1 MATAS
6 SKTTSVPSQRQP
18 QFAHLETRF
27 VELMTELFQLD
38 EAEALDFGLYRIIRR
53 HNREVRAFLGEIVVD
68 KETRALRGG
77 RLAELL
83 DTTFASIDHEAQAGD
98 KLRLKELEKD
108 LGLKPGMTQEQRET
122 LLAQAESIPAIK
134 VLVAEYRSCS
144 ETLGLQQTVQQDRA
158 EVLNRLYQFFSRH
171 YQDGDFIV
179 ERRYGKGGARYVKST
194 GEDTEFHWATEDMYY
209 IKSGDIFT
217 DFPVRLA
224 NGQRLLF
231 TVEPESLQ
239 ATRAALKPNDKAHYE
254 LDAATKNGE
263 VIRLRLKYVKN
274 AQTEKQKDDIVA
286 AAQKVGA
293 GGTAENAADIRRW
306 LGRFMARNQSDFF
319 IHKRLKEALS
329 DDLDIFI
336 KTDVLDVD
344 QLLAGA
350 MQQTDL
356 PKRAMKV
363 ARIVRDIGGHI
374 IEFLAALEEFQKA
387 LWEKKKLVFETRYVI
402 TLDRLER
409 HCPEWLA
416 KNIALIVKQQRK
428 EWAELGLGDYAKAA
442 ACIRKIPGD
451 LATPASEHYLPLPVD
466 TRNFDAAFK
475 WSLLEAVTAATS
487 LEEALDGVVIHSD
500 NWQALNTIQTKYR
513 ERIKCCYI
521 DPPYNTG
528 TDGFPYKDAYQHAS
542 WMAMIVTRLQVVSP
556 MLNRLGVLFS
566 SIDAVEQLG
575 LRLALDHSL
584 GARNRVEEIIW
595 AQSFTKNQSPTYSTN
610 HEYVHVYAA
619 NLDAAKADSALFRIN
634 KPGAKE
640 LLVAID
646 EINPQYPSIAE
657 VEQRI
662 ARVMGELDE
671 KFRQGLEEA
680 GIEWSEELQ
689 SRSPYKGIKNYR
701 RAEYRDE
708 LGSFVPEG
716 QAKNKKAKIWVWY
729 PTDSS
734 MPAGKQAD
742 STRDPSDPNYR
753 FYSIKHAVSGKACD
767 PPTRGWAW
775 PFKKNPDEP
784 NRPSFEEKLADQR
797 IAWGKDESVGVLQK
811 TFLNETLSQPAPSVL
826 NEFSRGDKQLASLF
840 GKEWNQGAFP
850 NPKPSKLICNF
861 IHQSSGESEIV
872 LDFFGGS
879 GSTWHGAL
887 DAQALDGYKRKTILV
902 ESASHFELV
911 LLKRLKKISASSDWG
926 KRGSGTKKTG
936 KDGQANSIDGL
947 GVFLRA
953 QHFEQYDDTLENLD
967 TEIKDGES
975 GDLLFENAAFA
986 LRYRLNKVSRA
997 LYSGVERFTSPFGYN
1012 LKRAE
1017 GGGEASSCEVDL
1029 VESLPYLL
1037 GMDVTRLY
1045 REPAGVVML
1054 GRNRRSQSVAIFFR
1068 DSAAKDSA
1076 QWVADKLAQHPAD
1089 RVYTNDPASLS
1100 FEGCDRFEAI
1110 EAVFALQFG
1119 RN

>member
-18 QFAHLETRF
+18 RFAQLETRF

-83 DTTFASIDHEAQAGD
+83 DTAFASIDHEAQAGD

-108 LGLKPGMTQEQRET
+108 IGLKPGMTQEQREA
-122 LLAQAESIPAIK
+122 LLIQAEGIPAAK
-134 VLVAEYRSCS
+134 GLVAEYRSCA

-254 LDAATKNGE
+254 LDAATKDGE
-263 VIRLRLKYVKN
+263 VIRLRLKYVKG
-274 AQTEKQKDDIVA
+274 AQNDKQKEEIVA

-319 IHKRLKEALS
+319 IHKRLKEALG

-416 KNIALIVKQQRK
+416 QNIALIVKQQRK

-451 LATPASEHYLPLPVD
+451 LATAASQHYLPLPVD

-475 WSLLEAVTAATS
+475 WSLLDAVTAATS
-487 LEEALDGVVIHSD
+487 LDDALDGVAINSD
-500 NWQALNTIQTKYR
+500 NWQALNTLQDKYR
-513 ERIKCCYI
+513 ERVKCIYL

-528 TDGFPYKDAYQHAS
+528 GDGFPYKDSYQSAS
-542 WMAMIVTRLQVVSP
+542 WMAMMEDRL
-556 MLNRLGVLFS
+556 RLGAKTMQPDGVLFS
-566 SIDAVEQLG
+566 SIDQNEYPKLRTLLESTFGRSNALGTIVWKNVTDNNPTNVAVEHEYVECFANNRSVLESEWKSPYSDAKDLLVKVGRELLDKHGDTPVLENAYKDWFKQNKVFLGPLDRYKYIDIGGVFTGSQSVHNPGKEGYRYDIIHPKTKKPCKQPLMGYRFPEETYKKLHADGRIIFGDDETKLIELKVYAHEYEAKLPSVIELDGRSGTNDLTNLFGEAQRFKNPKASALLQELLPYAAGKGDLVADFFLGSGTTAHALMRLNRKAALG
-575 LRLALDHSL
+575 LRWL
-584 GARNRVEEIIW
+584 
-595 AQSFTKNQSPTYSTN
+595 
-610 HEYVHVYAA
+610 
-619 NLDAAKADSALFRIN
+619 
-634 KPGAKE
+634 
-640 LLVAID
+640 
-646 EINPQYPSIAE
+646 
-657 VEQRI
+657 
-662 ARVMGELDE
+662 
-671 KFRQGLEEA
+671 
-680 GIEWSEELQ
+680 GIEASHNFEMLIVPRIKRAAFSTEWL
-689 SRSPYKGIKNYR
+689 KGKPT
-701 RAEYRDE
+701 DFDGP
-708 LGSFVPEG
+708 GSFIRV
-716 QAKNKKAKIWVWY
+716 
-729 PTDSS
+729 
-734 MPAGKQAD
+734 
-742 STRDPSDPNYR
+742 
-753 FYSIKHAVSGKACD
+753 
-767 PPTRGWAW
+767 
-775 PFKKNPDEP
+775 
-784 NRPSFEEKLADQR
+784 
-797 IAWGKDESVGVLQK
+797 
-811 TFLNETLSQPAPSVL
+811 
-826 NEFSRGDKQLASLF
+826 
-840 GKEWNQGAFP
+840 
-850 NPKPSKLICNF
+850 
-861 IHQSSGESEIV
+861 
-872 LDFFGGS
+872 
-879 GSTWHGAL
+879 
-887 DAQALDGYKRKTILV
+887 QAL
-902 ESASHFELV
+902 
-911 LLKRLKKISASSDWG
+911 
-926 KRGSGTKKTG
+926 
-936 KDGQANSIDGL
+936 
-947 GVFLRA
+947 
-953 QHFEQYDDTLENLD
+953 EQYEDTLESLD
-967 TEIKDGES
+967 AEFNEGNS

-986 LRYRLNKVSRA
+986 LRYRLDKVSRA
-997 LYSGVERFTSPFGYN
+997 LYCGVERFSSPFGYQ

-1017 GGGEASSCEVDL
+1017 GGGEAPSCEVDL

-1037 GMDVTRLY
+1037 GMDVSRLY

-1068 DSAAKDSA
+1068 DCAANDSA

-1119 RN
+1119 RS

>member
-1 MATAS
+1 MATAP
-6 SKTTSVPSQRQP
+6 SKATSVPSQRHP

-83 DTTFASIDHEAQAGD
+83 DTAFASIDHEAQAGD

-108 LGLKPGMTQEQRET
+108 LGLKPGMTQEQREA
-122 LLAQAESIPAIK
+122 LLVQAEGIPAAK
-134 VLVAEYRSCS
+134 GLVAEYRSCA

-224 NGQRLLF
+224 NGQRILF

-254 LDAATKNGE
+254 LDTETKEGE
-263 VIRLRLKYVKN
+263 VIKLSLKYLKG
-274 AQTEKQKDDIVA
+274 AQTEKQKDDIVT

-363 ARIVRDIGGHI
+363 ARIVRDIGGHV

-416 KNIALIVKQQRK
+416 KNIALIVKQQRV
-428 EWAELGLGDYAKAA
+428 EWKELGLGDYAKAA

-451 LATPASEHYLPLPVD
+451 LATAASEHYLPLPVD

-475 WSLLEAVTAATS
+475 WSLLEAVTATTP
-487 LEEALDGVVIHSD
+487 LDDALDGVAIQSD
-500 NWQALNTIQTKYR
+500 NWQALNVLQEKYR
-513 ERIKCCYI
+513 QRIQSLYA
-521 DPPYNTG
+521 DPPYNTDAGPISYKNGYRSSSWVALIYDRFTHCRQLLLEDGIACATIDDFQQRELHEVMDQIFGATNRIG
-528 TDGFPYKDAYQHAS
+528 TITIRANPSGRPTKAGFSVA
-542 WMAMIVTRLQVVSP
+542 
-556 MLNRLGVLFS
+556 
-566 SIDAVEQLG
+566 
-575 LRLALDHSL
+575 
-584 GARNRVEEIIW
+584 
-595 AQSFTKNQSPTYSTN
+595 
-610 HEYVHVYAA
+610 HEYGLFYRNGMAGG
-619 NLDAAKADSALFRIN
+619 LDKLERSETQLERYKEKDDVGIFEWRNFRREGSNSDRSARRKLYYPIFV
-634 KPGAKE
+634 KPGALRVPKLRWNEAHEEWE
-640 LLVAID
+640 LLEKPKAGETAI
-646 EINPQYPSIAE
+646 
-657 VEQRI
+657 
-662 ARVMGELDE
+662 L
-671 KFRQGLEEA
+671 
-680 GIEWSEELQ
+680 
-689 SRSPYKGIKNYR
+689 
-701 RAEYRDE
+701 
-708 LGSFVPEG
+708 
-716 QAKNKKAKIWVWY
+716 
-729 PTDSS
+729 PTDEDGNEKTWRWKNDEVTANLSEFCVRNDR
-734 MPAGKQAD
+734 AGRLWVYFK
-742 STRDPSDPNYR
+742 SRPNK
-753 FYSIKHAVSGKACD
+753 S
-767 PPTRGWAW
+767 
-775 PFKKNPDEP
+775 
-784 NRPSFEEKLADQR
+784 
-797 IAWGKDESVGVLQK
+797 GVLPLTVWVDSK
-811 TFLNETLSQPAPSVL
+811 YSATEHGT
-826 NEFSRGDKQLASLF
+826 GIIKKLF
-840 GKEWNQGAFP
+840 GKNVFSY
-850 NPKPSKLICNF
+850 PKSLFAVQDCVKIAGLRNDDGYC
-861 IHQSSGESEIV
+861 
-872 LDFFGGS
+872 LDIFGGS
-879 GSTWHGAL
+879 GTTAHAL
-887 DAQALDGYKRKTILV
+887 MALNSDDGGQRKFILV
-902 ESASHFELV
+902 EANDYFETVTVRRIKKVAYSLNWDDGV
-911 LLKRLKKISASSDWG
+911 AQGDGGPGTFVRLQ
-926 KRGSGTKKTG
+926 R
-936 KDGQANSIDGL
+936 L
-947 GVFLRA
+947 
-953 QHFEQYDDTLENLD
+953 EQYEDTLESLD
-967 TEIKDGES
+967 AEFKDGNS

-986 LRYRLNKVSRA
+986 LRYHLNKLSRA
-997 LYSGVERFTSPFGYN
+997 LYCGVERFSSPFGYQ

-1017 GGGEASSCEVDL
+1017 GGGEAPSCEVDL

-1054 GRNRRSQSVAIFFR
+1054 GSNRRSQSVAIFFR
-1068 DSAAKDSA
+1068 DCAAKDSA

>member
-1 MATAS
+1 MATAP
-6 SKTTSVPSQRQP
+6 SKATSVPSQRHP

-83 DTTFASIDHEAQAGD
+83 DTAFASIDHEAQAGD

-108 LGLKPGMTQEQRET
+108 LGLKPGMTQQQRE
-122 LLAQAESIPAIK
+122 ARINQAESIPAAK
-134 VLVAEYRSCS
+134 GLVAEYRSCA

-224 NGQRLLF
+224 NGQRILF

-254 LDAATKNGE
+254 LDTETKEGE
-263 VIRLRLKYVKN
+263 VIKLSLKYLKG
-274 AQTEKQKDDIVA
+274 AQTEKQKDDIVT

-428 EWAELGLGDYAKAA
+428 EWKELGLGDYAKAA

-451 LATPASEHYLPLPVD
+451 LATAASEHYLPLPVD

-475 WSLLEAVTAATS
+475 WSLLEAVTATTP
-487 LEEALDGVVIHSD
+487 LDDALDGVAIQSD
-500 NWQALNTIQTKYR
+500 NWQALNVLQEKYR
-513 ERIKCCYI
+513 QRIQSLYA
-521 DPPYNTG
+521 DPPYNTDAGPISYKNGYRSSSWVALIYDRFTHCRQLLLEDGIACATIDDFQQRELHEVMDQIFGATNRIG
-528 TDGFPYKDAYQHAS
+528 TITIRANPSGRPTKAGFSVA
-542 WMAMIVTRLQVVSP
+542 
-556 MLNRLGVLFS
+556 
-566 SIDAVEQLG
+566 
-575 LRLALDHSL
+575 
-584 GARNRVEEIIW
+584 
-595 AQSFTKNQSPTYSTN
+595 
-610 HEYVHVYAA
+610 HEYGLFYRNGMAGG
-619 NLDAAKADSALFRIN
+619 LDKLERSETQLERYKEKDDVGIFEWRNFRREGSNSDRSARRKLYYPIFV
-634 KPGAKE
+634 KPGALRVPKLRWNEAHEEWE
-640 LLVAID
+640 LLEKPKAGETAI
-646 EINPQYPSIAE
+646 
-657 VEQRI
+657 
-662 ARVMGELDE
+662 L
-671 KFRQGLEEA
+671 
-680 GIEWSEELQ
+680 
-689 SRSPYKGIKNYR
+689 
-701 RAEYRDE
+701 
-708 LGSFVPEG
+708 
-716 QAKNKKAKIWVWY
+716 
-729 PTDSS
+729 PTDEDGNEKTWRWKNDEVTANLSEFCVRNDR
-734 MPAGKQAD
+734 AGRLWVYFK
-742 STRDPSDPNYR
+742 SRPNK
-753 FYSIKHAVSGKACD
+753 S
-767 PPTRGWAW
+767 
-775 PFKKNPDEP
+775 
-784 NRPSFEEKLADQR
+784 
-797 IAWGKDESVGVLQK
+797 GVLPLTVWVDSK
-811 TFLNETLSQPAPSVL
+811 YSATEHGT
-826 NEFSRGDKQLASLF
+826 GIIKKLF
-840 GKEWNQGAFP
+840 GKNVFSY
-850 NPKPSKLICNF
+850 PKSLFAVQDCVKIAGLRNDDGYC
-861 IHQSSGESEIV
+861 
-872 LDFFGGS
+872 LDIFGGS
-879 GSTWHGAL
+879 GTTAHAL
-887 DAQALDGYKRKTILV
+887 MALNSDDGGQRKFILV
-902 ESASHFELV
+902 EANDYFETVTVRRIKKVAYSLNWDDGV
-911 LLKRLKKISASSDWG
+911 AQGDGGPGTFVRLQ
-926 KRGSGTKKTG
+926 R
-936 KDGQANSIDGL
+936 L
-947 GVFLRA
+947 
-953 QHFEQYDDTLENLD
+953 EQYEDTLESLD
-967 TEIKDGES
+967 AEFKDGNS

-986 LRYRLNKVSRA
+986 LRYRLNKLSRA
-997 LYSGVERFTSPFGYN
+997 LYCGVERFSSPFGYQ

-1017 GGGEASSCEVDL
+1017 GGGEAPSCEVDL

-1054 GRNRRSQSVAIFFR
+1054 GSNRRSQSVAIFFR
-1068 DSAAKDSA
+1068 DCAAKDSA

>member
-6 SKTTSVPSQRQP
+6 SNTTSVPSQRQP

-83 DTTFASIDHEAQAGD
+83 DTAFASIDHEAQAGD

-108 LGLKPGMTQEQRET
+108 LGLKPGMTQEQREA
-122 LLAQAESIPAIK
+122 LLVQAEGIPAAK
-134 VLVAEYRSCS
+134 GLVAEYRSCA
-144 ETLGLQQTVQQDRA
+144 ETLVLQQTVQQDRA

-254 LDAATKNGE
+254 LDAPAKEGD
-263 VIRLRLKYVKN
+263 VIKLSLKYLKG
-274 AQTEKQKDDIVA
+274 AQTEKQKDDIVT

-409 HCPEWLA
+409 HCPDWLA

-428 EWAELGLGDYAKAA
+428 EWVELGLGDYAKAA

-451 LATPASEHYLPLPVD
+451 LATAASEHYLPLPVD

-475 WSLLEAVTAATS
+475 WSLLDAVTAATS
-487 LEEALDGVVIHSD
+487 LDDALDGVAIQSD
-500 NWQALNTIQTKYR
+500 NWQALNSISEKYR
-513 ERIKCCYI
+513 SEVNCVYA
-521 DPPYNTG
+521 DPPYNSDAG
-528 TDGFPYKDAYQHAS
+528 PISYKNGYRHAS
-542 WMAMIVTRLQVVSP
+542 WIALVQDRLLLAKRFLNDSGVCCITIDDYEAHRLRSLSERVLSEYELLGVAPIKNNPAGRTGTTGFSICHEYAYFYGIPDAAQVDRLEHSESQKARYKEKDETGFFEWTNFRKHGGLNTYKATRPRQFYPIYVKGESIRIPSMTWNNSTRQYDVGDSPADDEEVLLPVDDKGNERIRDFVVDTARQNIAHFKVRKDSRGETAIYRKWRINDEGLLP
-556 MLNRLGVLFS
+556 QTWWDKKQYSAAEYGTNLLTKLFGSAHAFMFPKSLYAVVDCLKIGGLRSDLGGTALDFFAGSGTTGHAVIELNRQDG
-566 SIDAVEQLG
+566 G
-575 LRLALDHSL
+575 
-584 GARNRVEEIIW
+584 NRK
-595 AQSFTKNQSPTYSTN
+595 F
-610 HEYVHVYAA
+610 
-619 NLDAAKADSALFRIN
+619 
-634 KPGAKE
+634 
-640 LLVAID
+640 LLVEANQYID
-646 EINPQYPSIAE
+646 RVTIP
-657 VEQRI
+657 RI
-662 ARVMGELDE
+662 KKVSA
-671 KFRQGLEEA
+671 A
-680 GIEWSEELQ
+680 IEWS
-689 SRSPYKGIKNYR
+689 G
-701 RAEYRDE
+701 
-708 LGSFVPEG
+708 
-716 QAKNKKAKIWVWY
+716 
-729 PTDSS
+729 
-734 MPAGKQAD
+734 
-742 STRDPSDPNYR
+742 
-753 FYSIKHAVSGKACD
+753 GKAD
-767 PPTRGWAW
+767 
-775 PFKKNPDEP
+775 
-784 NRPSFEEKLADQR
+784 
-797 IAWGKDESVGVLQK
+797 
-811 TFLNETLSQPAPSVL
+811 
-826 NEFSRGDKQLASLF
+826 
-840 GKEWNQGAFP
+840 
-850 NPKPSKLICNF
+850 
-861 IHQSSGESEIV
+861 H
-872 LDFFGGS
+872 
-879 GSTWHGAL
+879 
-887 DAQALDGYKRKTILV
+887 LDGI
-902 ESASHFELV
+902 
-911 LLKRLKKISASSDWG
+911 
-926 KRGSGTKKTG
+926 
-936 KDGQANSIDGL
+936 GL
-947 GVFLRA
+947 FMRIQSL
-953 QHFEQYDDTLENLD
+953 EQYEDTLESLD
-967 TEIKDGES
+967 AEFKEGNS

-986 LRYRLNKVSRA
+986 LRYRLDQVSRA
-997 LYSGVERFTSPFGYN
+997 LYSGVERFASPFGYN

-1017 GGGEASSCEVDL
+1017 GGGEAPSCEVDP

-1068 DSAAKDSA
+1068 DCAAKHSA

>member
-1 MATAS
+1 MATAP
-6 SKTTSVPSQRQP
+6 SKATSVPSQRHP

-83 DTTFASIDHEAQAGD
+83 DTAFASIDHEAQAGD

-108 LGLKPGMTQEQRET
+108 LGLKPGMTQQQRE
-122 LLAQAESIPAIK
+122 ARINQAESIPAAK
-134 VLVAEYRSCS
+134 GLVAEYRSCA

-224 NGQRLLF
+224 NGQRILF

-254 LDAATKNGE
+254 LDTETKEGE
-263 VIRLRLKYVKN
+263 VIKLSLKYLKG
-274 AQTEKQKDDIVA
+274 AQTEKQKDDIVT

-363 ARIVRDIGGHI
+363 ARIVRDIGGHV

-416 KNIALIVKQQRK
+416 KNIALIVKQQRV
-428 EWAELGLGDYAKAA
+428 EWKELGLGDYAKAA

-451 LATPASEHYLPLPVD
+451 LATAASEHYLPLPVD

-475 WSLLEAVTAATS
+475 WSLLEAVTATTP
-487 LEEALDGVVIHSD
+487 LDDALDGVAIQSD
-500 NWQALNTIQTKYR
+500 NWQALNVLQEKYR
-513 ERIKCCYI
+513 QRIQSLYA
-521 DPPYNTG
+521 DPPYNTDAGPISYKNGYRSSSWVALIYDRFTHCRQLLLEDGIACATIDDFQQRELHEVMDQIFGATNRIG
-528 TDGFPYKDAYQHAS
+528 TITIRANPSGRPTKAGFSVA
-542 WMAMIVTRLQVVSP
+542 
-556 MLNRLGVLFS
+556 
-566 SIDAVEQLG
+566 
-575 LRLALDHSL
+575 
-584 GARNRVEEIIW
+584 
-595 AQSFTKNQSPTYSTN
+595 
-610 HEYVHVYAA
+610 HEYGLFYRNGMAGG
-619 NLDAAKADSALFRIN
+619 LDKLERSETQLERYKEKDDVGIFEWRNFRREGSNSDRSARRKLYYPIFV
-634 KPGAKE
+634 KPGALRVPKLRWNEAHEEWE
-640 LLVAID
+640 LLEKPKAGETAI
-646 EINPQYPSIAE
+646 
-657 VEQRI
+657 
-662 ARVMGELDE
+662 L
-671 KFRQGLEEA
+671 
-680 GIEWSEELQ
+680 
-689 SRSPYKGIKNYR
+689 
-701 RAEYRDE
+701 
-708 LGSFVPEG
+708 
-716 QAKNKKAKIWVWY
+716 
-729 PTDSS
+729 PTDEDGNEKTWRWKNDEVTANLSEFCVRNDR
-734 MPAGKQAD
+734 AGRLWVYFK
-742 STRDPSDPNYR
+742 SRPNK
-753 FYSIKHAVSGKACD
+753 S
-767 PPTRGWAW
+767 
-775 PFKKNPDEP
+775 
-784 NRPSFEEKLADQR
+784 
-797 IAWGKDESVGVLQK
+797 GVLPLTVWVDSK
-811 TFLNETLSQPAPSVL
+811 YSATEHGT
-826 NEFSRGDKQLASLF
+826 GIIKKLF
-840 GKEWNQGAFP
+840 GKNVFSY
-850 NPKPSKLICNF
+850 PKSLFAVQDCVKIAGLRNDDGYC
-861 IHQSSGESEIV
+861 
-872 LDFFGGS
+872 LDIFGGS
-879 GSTWHGAL
+879 GTTAHAL
-887 DAQALDGYKRKTILV
+887 MALNSDDGGQRKFILV
-902 ESASHFELV
+902 EANDYFETVTVRRIKKVAYSLNWDDGV
-911 LLKRLKKISASSDWG
+911 AQGDGGPGTFVRLQ
-926 KRGSGTKKTG
+926 R
-936 KDGQANSIDGL
+936 L
-947 GVFLRA
+947 
-953 QHFEQYDDTLENLD
+953 EQYEDTLESLD
-967 TEIKDGES
+967 AEFKDGNS

-986 LRYRLNKVSRA
+986 LRYRLNKLSRA
-997 LYSGVERFTSPFGYN
+997 LYCGVERFSSPFGYQ

-1017 GGGEASSCEVDL
+1017 GGGEAPSCEVDL

-1054 GRNRRSQSVAIFFR
+1054 GSNRRSQSVAIFFR
-1068 DSAAKDSA
+1068 DCAAKDSA